1 MSEGY
6 ENDDGTLNEEE
17 GSLEY
22 SEDPDFDENTVTGL
36 TGFGASSTDRSA
48 FERDDLKYAFL
59 MGGSP
64 YLVDIQAAIMKLPI
78 NTEYEQALIRCVN
91 ALFARER
98 VLANNTVR
106 KVGHFG
112 HTDPLHFV
120 RIFAQQSLVMTRTH
134 ATQTDLRAV
143 NAAELEKQILAV
155 FEDYI
160 SRSIGPKRER
170 LINNEMSSRQTAVT
184 EMARYTNE
192 GMTPKKKTG
201 FFGFGGK

>member
-6 ENDDGTLNEEE
+6 ENDDGSVNTGEDSLNE
-17 GSLEY
+17 
-22 SEDPDFDENTVTGL
+22 DFDDSDSDNSAMGL
-36 TGFGASSTDRSA
+36 TGFGASGADRGA
-48 FERDDLKYAFL
+48 FERDDLNYSLL
-59 MGGSP
+59 MGSSP
-64 YLVDIQAAIMKLPI
+64 YLTDIQAAIMKLPI

-98 VLANNTVR
+98 VLANNTIR
-106 KVGHFG
+106 KTGRFG
-112 HTDPLHFV
+112 QTDPLHFV
-120 RIFAQQSLVMTRTH
+120 RIFAQQALVMTRTH
-134 ATQTDLRAV
+134 ATQADLQAV

-170 LINNEMSSRQTAVT
+170 LINNEMSTRQTAVT

-192 GMTPKKKTG
+192 GMNNQKKKG
-201 FFGFGGK
+201 FFGFGGR